1 MPRIEIDRLSLKLSG
16 LSEDQ
21 GRLLA
26 MRVAE
31 GLATTQQAP
40 DEVLRRD
47 RIQANATMVP
57 GGSVASLADRIVA
70 DLVRELKRTV

>member
-31 GLATTQQAP
+31 GLAAAPAPGGAVQRDAMQAS
-40 DEVLRRD
+40 
-47 RIQANATMVP
+47 ATMVP
-57 GGSVASLADRIVA
+57 GGNVTTLADRIVA
-70 DLVRELKRTV
+70 DLVRQLKGTV

>member
-1 MPRIEIDRLSLKLSG
+1 MPRIEIDRLSLRLSG

-31 GLATTQQAP
+31 GLAAAP
-40 DEVLRRD
+40 APVDAVQRD
-47 RIQANATMVP
+47 RMQASATMIP
-57 GGSVASLADRIVA
+57 GGSATTLADRIVA
-70 DLVRELKRTV
+70 DLVRQLKRTM

>member
-1 MPRIEIDRLSLKLSG
+1 MPRIEIDRLALKLSG

-31 GLATTQQAP
+31 GLAAAPAP
-40 DEVLRRD
+40 DDAVQRD
-47 RIQANATMVP
+47 AMQANATMVP
-57 GGSVASLADRIVA
+57 GVSVITLADQIVA
-70 DLVRELKRTV
+70 DLIRQLKRTM